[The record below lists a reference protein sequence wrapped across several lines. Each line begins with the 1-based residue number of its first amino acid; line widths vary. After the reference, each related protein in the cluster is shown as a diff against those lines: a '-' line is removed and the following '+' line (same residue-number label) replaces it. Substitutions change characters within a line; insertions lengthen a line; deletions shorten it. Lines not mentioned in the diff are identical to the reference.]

1 MTKERVRI
9 SVEWGY
15 EIHSITLTARN
26 WAKVKAGK
34 PLRIRGKGYWYDGEF
49 FWDHW
54 TFVGGY
60 EGRLLV
66 EYHLLGEWY
75 GNGWDNA
82 LKDAEIETFTGA
94 EPDSP
99 PEIESVAIWFIEH
112 DLSKP
117 EQGFRLRRMLNGGG
131 APSRIAV
138 DVHGHTGG
146 TPQTAST
153 WPESEHARGH
163 HPRASRRDLAAI
175 HSCCTLSSGHIHFHL
190 A

>member
-1 MTKERVRI
+1 
-9 SVEWGY
+9 
-15 EIHSITLTARN
+15 
-26 WAKVKAGK
+26 VKGGK

-49 FWDHW
+49 FWDYW
-54 TFVGGY
+54 DFAGGY

-66 EYHLLGEWY
+66 EYNLRGEWY

-99 PEIESVAIWFIEH
+99 AEIGPVTIWFIEH

-131 APSRIAV
+131 APPRIDV
-138 DVHGHTGG
+138 DVRAATLEELRKQLPPGLTRS
-146 TPQTAST
+146 TPEDITNTPVVEIWQK
-153 WPESEHARGH
+153 
-163 HPRASRRDLAAI
+163 L
-175 HSCCTLSSGHIHFHL
+175 HSPTEI
-190 A
+190 